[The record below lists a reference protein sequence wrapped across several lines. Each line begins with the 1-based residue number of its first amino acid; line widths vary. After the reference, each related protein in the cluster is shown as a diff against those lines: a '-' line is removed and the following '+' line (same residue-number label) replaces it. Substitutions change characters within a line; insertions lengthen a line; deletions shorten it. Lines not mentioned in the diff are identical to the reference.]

1 MSSNNNREK
10 IKKLENELRNMKREL
25 FNVQNNLQKL
35 NNTIKNNSSKNKNV
49 TTWMNASMS
58 ATNKNGIKPS
68 KRAYIKTNVTN
79 GKIKPVYNRNGLKNW
94 LSRVSNVG
102 KNAKQPSP
110 LTRKPFGYNNIKK
123 YPPRLVVKMKK

>member
-10 IKKLENELRNMKREL
+10 FKKLENELRNMKRKL

-35 NNTIKNNSSKNKNV
+35 NNTIKNNSNKNKNV

-79 GKIKPVYNRNGLKNW
+79 GKIKTVYNRNGLKNW
-94 LSRVSNVG
+94 LSRASNVG

>member
-1 MSSNNNREK
+1 MSSN
-10 IKKLENELRNMKREL
+10 IKKLESELRNMKREL
-25 FNVQNNLQKL
+25 FNIQNNLQKL
-35 NNTIKNNSSKNKNV
+35 NNTIKNNSNKNKNKNV

-58 ATNKNGIKPS
+58 ATNKNGINPS

-79 GKIKPVYNRNGLKNW
+79 GKIKTVYNRNGLKNW
-94 LSRVSNVG
+94 LYRANNVG

>member
-10 IKKLENELRNMKREL
+10 IKKLENELRNMKKKL
-25 FNVQNNLQKL
+25 FNVQNNLQQL
-35 NNTIKNNSSKNKNV
+35 NNTVKNNSNKNKNV

-58 ATNKNGIKPS
+58 ASNKNGVKPS

-79 GKIKPVYNRNGLKNW
+79 GKIRTVYNRNGLKNW
-94 LSRVSNVG
+94 LSRAKNVG

-110 LTRKPFGYNNIKK
+110 LTRKSFGYNNIKK
-123 YPPRLVVKMKK
+123 YPPRLIVKMKK

>member
-1 MSSNNNREK
+1 MSNTEK
-10 IKKLENELRNMKREL
+10 IKKLENELRNMKKKL
-25 FNVQNNLQKL
+25 FNVQNNLQQL
-35 NNTIKNNSSKNKNV
+35 NNTVKNNSNKNKNV

-58 ATNKNGIKPS
+58 ASNKNGVKPS

-79 GKIKPVYNRNGLKNW
+79 GKIRTVYNRNGLKNW
-94 LSRVSNVG
+94 LSRAKNVG

-110 LTRKPFGYNNIKK
+110 LTRKPFGYNDIKK

>member
-10 IKKLENELRNMKREL
+10 LKKLENELRNMKRKL

-35 NNTIKNNSSKNKNV
+35 NNTIKNNSNKNKNV

-58 ATNKNGIKPS
+58 ATNKNSIKPS
-68 KRAYIKTNVTN
+68 KRAYIKTNVIN
-79 GKIKPVYNRNGLKNW
+79 GKIKTVYNRNGLKNW
-94 LSRVSNVG
+94 LSRAGNVG

>member
-79 GKIKPVYNRNGLKNW
+79 GKIKTVYNRNGLKNW